1 MFTCGFVFFRSFL
14 FAFEIISFCDILDN
28 YLTSLASIH
37 RHFIKKLRLFKKI
50 KELANKGTGQWTL
63 NEGART

>member
-1 MFTCGFVFFRSFL
+1 MFTCGFVFFGSFL

-28 YLTSLASIH
+28 YFTSLASI
-37 RHFIKKLRLFKKI
+37 RRKKI
-50 KELANKGTGQWTL
+50 TELANEGTGQWTL